1 MLPFLSAVPL
11 SAFPCLTLTSGEY
24 LIVPLKNRSVTRI
37 LQLQFFEPSENGVH
51 DLPVVTHSSHYMK
64 CHLKCLVMQII
75 TSDDLVI
82 PLNFKSMDCS
92 LSMSTVWVFYVFNS
106 VISKVWHVMF
116 WYTGLLLVSKRKCHT
131 VLGGFFFF
139 FIVMWD
145 LSWLCQ
151 KSVDAISVAS
161 ALNQG
166 GGKLKIKTYVIEF
179 RI

>member
-139 FIVMWD
+139 FHCNVGSVMAMPKICWCNFC
-145 LSWLCQ
+145 CQ
-151 KSVDAISVAS
+151 CFES
-161 ALNQG
+161 G
-166 GGKLKIKTYVIEF
+166 RGKTQNKNICH